1 MLDPTSPRDR
11 AIAALLR
18 LAETTPWRDIFLA
31 DIAREAG
38 LAYPE
43 LASHFT
49 SKQKILAAFVASVD
63 REVALRMA
71 AKAPTEGPRD
81 RLFDTIMTRFD
92 VLQPYRAAL
101 RKLAGAPADVGIA
114 VHPRTVARSLK
125 SALESAR
132 IDTSGGLGGVKIAGL
147 GGVYARTFRTWLD
160 DDDPGQSRTMAKL
173 DRQLRSGEQA
183 MRTVED
189 ICGGVGR
196 LVGVFRSAR
205 RRPRRAR
212 PSRHLSVRSVHPFPM
227 PCHVLKALSHVRSHV
242 CPTPFVRRLPEGRHS
257 RRHGR

>member
-38 LAYPE
+38 LAYVE

-49 SKQKILAAFVASVD
+49 SKSRILAAFVKSVD
-63 REVALRMA
+63 REVAERMA
-71 AKAPTEGPRD
+71 AKTPTEGPRD

-92 VLQPYRAAL
+92 VLQPYRTAL
-101 RKLAGAPADVGIA
+101 RRLVRETPEAGLA
-114 VHPRTVARSLK
+114 VHPKTAARSLK
-125 SALESAR
+125 SSLEAAR
-132 IDTSGGLGGVKIAGL
+132 INTSGGLGGVKIVGL
-147 GGVYARTFRTWLD
+147 GGVYARTFHTWLE
-160 DDDPGQSRTMAKL
+160 DDDPGQSLTMAKL

-183 MRTVED
+183 MKTVED

-196 LVGVFRSAR
+196 LVDVFRSAR
-205 RRPRRAR
+205 RRPSGEPER
-212 PSRHLSVRSVHPFPM
+212 PQTSL
-227 PCHVLKALSHVRSHV
+227 
-242 CPTPFVRRLPEGRHS
+242 
-257 RRHGR
+257 